1 MQSPLIIPIF
11 IPHSGCPHHCAF
23 CNQSI
28 VTGQSSP
35 LPDKKTVCST
45 IEQYLRY
52 KGARPAVEVAF
63 FGGNFLGLARKDI
76 VRLLEM
82 ITPYIQNGTVDGI
95 RCSTRPDT
103 VTSDTLDAV
112 SGFKL
117 STIELGVQS
126 MDDAVLKKSK
136 RGHTAQDTLQA
147 IHLLKQ
153 YEFHIGVQ
161 MMVGL
166 PLDGESSLMESTR
179 QIVDLAPDFARI
191 YPLVVLK
198 GSLLAQWYNK
208 GAYTPLSLEESIR
221 LVKQMVEIFSGADIP
236 VIRMGLQASDM
247 MEDASKVVAG
257 PWHPAF
263 GHQVYSSLMFDKTCG
278 LLDQELEVLKKRDII
293 LSVHLSS
300 ESRLRG
306 DKNSN
311 LEKLQQRYP
320 GTVFSIQQDNSLQP
334 GKIEIQTAK
343 EET

>member
-11 IPHSGCPHHCAF
+11 IPHSGCLHHCVF

-35 LPDKKTVCST
+35 LPDKRSICST
-45 IEQYLRY
+45 IEQYLKY
-52 KGARPAVEVAF
+52 KGTRSTVEVAF

-82 ITPYIQNGTVDGI
+82 IAPYIQDKTVDGI

-103 VTSDTLDAV
+103 VNSATLDAV
-112 SGFKL
+112 SRFKL

-126 MDDAVLKKSK
+126 MSDAVLEKSR
-136 RGHTAQDTLQA
+136 RGHTAKDTLQA

-153 YEFHIGVQ
+153 HKFRIGVQ
-161 MMVGL
+161 MMAGL
-166 PLDGESSLMESTR
+166 PLDSESSLMESTR
-179 QIVDLAPDFARI
+179 QIVNLAPDLARI
-191 YPLVVLK
+191 YPLMVLK

-208 GAYTPLSLEESIR
+208 GAYIPLSLEKSIR
-221 LVKQMVEIFSGADIP
+221 LVKQMVKLFSDAGIP

-247 MEDASKVVAG
+247 MDDASKVIAG

-263 GHQVYSSLMFDKTCG
+263 GHLVHASVFYDSACDLIDRHLG
-278 LLDQELEVLKKRDII
+278 VLKKSIT
-293 LSVHLSS
+293 LAVHPES

-311 LEKLQQRYP
+311 LEKLHHRYP
-320 GTVFSIQQDNSLQP
+320 GTVFSIKQDNSLQP
-334 GKIEIQTAK
+334 GKIEIQTTKA
-343 EET
+343 ET